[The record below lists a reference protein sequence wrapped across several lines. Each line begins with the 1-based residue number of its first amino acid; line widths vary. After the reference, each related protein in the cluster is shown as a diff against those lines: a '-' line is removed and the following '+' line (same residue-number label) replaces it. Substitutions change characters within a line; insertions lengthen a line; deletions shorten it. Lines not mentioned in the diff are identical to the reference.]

1 MGLNFNLLN
10 FLLSKRIFDPS
21 AVGQKKILEIGVLKN
36 SMSAQQKFFLA
47 DKFKLPK
54 SVFDK
59 NSHEIYKHFGFG
71 DITSLDNDEFENSNF
86 SKNLN
91 IGPGKEDDKFKG
103 YFDLVID
110 GGTSEHVYNPIVC
123 FSNYLNYLKLNGNLI
138 QWLPLNNSIDH
149 GLYQFSPTFL
159 WSIESQHRNAIEL
172 NDLHFKFHDEKIY
185 DFYWDGKSAL
195 FRSHIH
201 GLWNGSTMAN
211 LFRFTSR
218 DTWMIANWTKTGEI
232 NFKDLIHNT
241 HQEIYVKQWNKITN
255 LDTFSQSRFA
265 RKLLVHIYNH
275 KRFPYIRLL
284 ALFFLRKSKIK
295 D

>member
-10 FLLSKRIFDPS
+10 FLLSKKIFDPS
-21 AVGQKKILEIGVLKN
+21 DIDQKKILEIGVLKN

-47 DKFKLPK
+47 DKFKLPR

-59 NSHEIYKHFGFG
+59 NSHEIYKYFGFG

-91 IGPGKEDDKFKG
+91 IRPGKEDDKFKG

-110 GGTSEHVYNPIVC
+110 GGTSEHVYNPMVC
-123 FSNYLNYLKLNGNLI
+123 FSNYLNYLKLGGNLI
-138 QWLPLNNSIDH
+138 QFLPLNNYIDH
-149 GLYQFSPTFL
+149 GLYQFSPTFF

-172 NDLHFKFHDEKIY
+172 NDFHFKFHDEKIY

-218 DTWMIANWTKTGEI
+218 DTIMIANWTKTGEI
-232 NFKDLIHNT
+232 NFEELIYNT

-255 LDTFSQSRFA
+255 LDTFSQSVLE
-265 RKLLVHIYNH
+265 RKLLAHIYNH
-275 KRFPYIRLL
+275 KRFLYVRLL
-284 ALFFLRKSKIK
+284 ALFFLWKAKIS